1 MGERQDKQT
10 MRNNIAIVLG
20 LAKEIQGAG
29 DGYKVSDSDALHLAA
44 FAWLATEL
52 ERLRET
58 IEDEA
63 AIVRVRQVF
72 RG

>member
-1 MGERQDKQT
+1 MPELDKQ
-10 MRNNIAIVLG
+10 NIRSCIAVILG
-20 LAKEIQGAG
+20 LAEELKRG
-29 DGYKVSDSDALHLAA
+29 GYPVSDSDALRLAG
-44 FAWLATEL
+44 FAWMATEL

-63 AIVRVRQVF
+63 AMVRVQGAL

>member
-1 MGERQDKQT
+1 MGDLDKERI
-10 MRNNIAIVLG
+10 RGVAAVVLG
-20 LAKEIQGAG
+20 LAEDLKRG
-29 DGYKVSDSDALHLAA
+29 GYPVSDSDALRLAG
-44 FAWLATEL
+44 FAWMATEL

>member
-1 MGERQDKQT
+1 MPELDKQ
-10 MRNNIAIVLG
+10 NIRSCIAVILG
-20 LAKEIQGAG
+20 LAEEMKGG
-29 DGYKVSDSDALHLAA
+29 GYKVSDSDALRLAA
-44 FAWLATEL
+44 FAWMATEL

-63 AIVRVRQVF
+63 AMVRVQGAL